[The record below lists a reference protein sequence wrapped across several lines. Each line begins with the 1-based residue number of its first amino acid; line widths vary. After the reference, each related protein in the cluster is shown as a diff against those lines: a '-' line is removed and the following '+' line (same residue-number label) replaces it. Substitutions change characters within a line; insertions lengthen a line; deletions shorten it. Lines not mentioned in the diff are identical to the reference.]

1 MPERILLGIDAG
13 GTHTDAVLIVCE
25 GKTLTCRAQTK
36 VATNHDDLPSSIRNV
51 LEKLA
56 CDENTR
62 ALLKKVSDVTLGT
75 TLAVNALV
83 QGKNAPVGLLLT
95 AGPGLAPERFA
106 LGSAV
111 ATVPGGLD
119 HRGVEVTALDLSK
132 VPATLAAWK
141 NQGIGHVACVGK
153 FSPRTPDHELALGQC
168 VQSEGLRVSYGHRL
182 SGQLNFPRRIATA
195 WYNASVEDLHA
206 RFLDA
211 VEGVLAEQGIHAS
224 VRLLKAD
231 GGAVPVKLSRT
242 EPVQSILSGP
252 AASVMGVLALT
263 PEVTS
268 GTSLLLDIGGTTTDM
283 AVIVDGSPVI
293 DRNGMLLQG
302 RRTLVRALASLSIGV
317 GGDSKLT
324 VAGEGQNLTVSAG
337 PLRDGNAMAFGGDC
351 PTLLDAI
358 NTLEPTLAGEHG
370 DRKRSQQ
377 GLEKL
382 AEPYAADPRHLA
394 ELAVENAIEKIY
406 NQAQA
411 LLDEINAHPIYTLK
425 ALRSQSA
432 VFPERLI
439 LVGGP
444 SDCLKARLSERFQ
457 LPAIIPAYAHV
468 ANAVGAALTRPTAS
482 LEVYADSGKRQLRAP
497 KLDHTETLERTST
510 LNDVKKRALALLSE
524 HLAENSMEDVQVE
537 VLEADLF
544 ATLDDYGT
552 SSRDMRVSCQ
562 AVPGISGRLCHADC
576 AL

>member
-1 MPERILLGIDAG
+1 MPERVLLGIDAG

-25 GKTLTCRAQTK
+25 GKTLACPLQAK
-36 VATNHDDLPSSIRNV
+36 VATNHQDLPSSIRHV
-51 LEKLA
+51 LAKLA
-56 CDENTR
+56 NDDKNR
-62 ALLKKVSDVTLGT
+62 ALLSKVSDVTLGT

-83 QGKNAPVGLLLT
+83 QGKTSPVGLLLT

-106 LGSAV
+106 LGDAV

-119 HRGVEVTALDLSK
+119 HRGVEVTPLDCSK
-132 VPATLAAWK
+132 VASSLAAWK
-141 NQGIGHVACVGK
+141 SQGIEHVACVGK

-168 VQSEGLRVSYGHRL
+168 VQDAGLRVSYGHRL

-195 WYNASVEDLHA
+195 FYNAAVEDLHA

-211 VEGVLAEQGIHAS
+211 VESVLAEFGIHAV

-231 GGAVPVKLSRT
+231 GGAVPVKLSRQ

-252 AASVMGVLALT
+252 AASVMGILALT
-263 PEVTS
+263 PEVAS

-317 GGDSKLT
+317 GGDSRLT
-324 VAGEGQNLTVSAG
+324 VTGSDNALQVTTG
-337 PLRDGNAMAFGGDC
+337 PMRDGNAMAFGGER

-358 NTLEPTLAGEHG
+358 NTIEPELAGEHG
-370 DRKRSQQ
+370 DRERSQQ
-377 GLEKL
+377 GLEAL
-382 AEPYAADPRHLA
+382 AKTYAADPLLLA
-394 ELAVENAIEKIY
+394 RLAVENAVQKISR
-406 NQAQA
+406 QAQT
-411 LLDEINAHPIYTLK
+411 LLASINAHPIYTLK

-432 VFPERLI
+432 IYPERLI

-444 SDCLKARLSERFQ
+444 SDCLKARLAEAFK
-457 LPAIIPAYAHV
+457 LPVIIPDHADV

-497 KLDHTETLERTST
+497 RLDHSESLERTST
-510 LNDVKKRALALLSE
+510 LRDVKERALALLSE
-524 HLAENSMEDVQVE
+524 HLAAHGMEDVPVE

-552 SSRDMRVSCQ
+552 SSRDMRVTCQ
-562 AVPGISGRLCHADC
+562 AQPGIAGTLSHADC